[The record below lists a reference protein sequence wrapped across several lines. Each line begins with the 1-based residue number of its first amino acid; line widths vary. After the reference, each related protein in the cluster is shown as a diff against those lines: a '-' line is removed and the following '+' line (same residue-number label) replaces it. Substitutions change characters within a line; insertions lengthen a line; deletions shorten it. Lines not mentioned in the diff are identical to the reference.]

1 MSPAPHRI
9 YFIPGMFGFG
19 RLAGYDYFN
28 HVRIGLEQRYRD
40 AGLEVLFEDVPAPP
54 TSSLRYRSRIVATT
68 IERTAGHEGPIHLVG
83 HSTGGLDLRLVMSPT
98 VRLGLDDSLLE
109 WRTRVSTAVSINSP
123 HFGTPVA
130 GFFAT
135 VSGTRLLY
143 ALSLITVISLSI
155 GEPSLA
161 ILSRVLAGV
170 GGIDAVFGGDL
181 RLFSR
186 VTDNLLRF
194 VDKDARSEIAD
205 FLSKVRVDQG
215 GIVQLMPEAADLFN
229 ASTEVDPRVRFGC
242 IASAAPPP
250 RSMRLARRI
259 RSPYA
264 AFTATIYAMLY
275 QFASKVPDVYPYA
288 RPTERELAL
297 LRSGIDHEISDSTND
312 GIVPTLSMLHG
323 ELIWAGEA
331 DHLDVLGH
339 FHDEEPGVG
348 TQHRDWITSGARF
361 TRKRFNALLDALA
374 SFQLRA
380 SDNRVSRDALHEP

>member
-1 MSPAPHRI
+1 MSDGPHRV

-28 HVRIGLEQRYRD
+28 HVRIGLEQRFRD
-40 AGLEVLFEDVPAPP
+40 AGQDVLFEDVPAPP
-54 TSSLRYRSRIVATT
+54 TSSMRYRSRIVATT
-68 IERTAGHEGPIHLVG
+68 IERTAGHAGPIHLVG

-98 VRLGLDDSLLE
+98 ARLGVDDSLLE
-109 WRTRVSTAVSINSP
+109 WRGRVQSAISINAP

-135 VSGTRLLY
+135 VSGTRMLY

-161 ILSRVLAGV
+161 IFSRALAALGGV
-170 GGIDAVFGGDL
+170 DAIFGGDM

-186 VTDNLLRF
+186 VTDNVLRF
-194 VDKDARSEIAD
+194 VDKDARSEIGD

-215 GIVQLMPEAADLFN
+215 GIIQIMPEAMDLFN
-229 ASTEVDPRVRFGC
+229 ASTEGDPSVRFGC
-242 IASAAPPP
+242 VASAAPTPV
-250 RSMRLARRI
+250 SMRLARRI

-264 AFTATIYAMLY
+264 AFTAAIYSTLY

-288 RPTERELAL
+288 RPSERELAL
-297 LRSGIDHEISDSTND
+297 LRSGIDHDIVDTTND

-339 FHDEEPGVG
+339 FADDEAAKSP
-348 TQHRDWITSGARF
+348 HRDWITSGARF
-361 TRKRFNALLDALA
+361 SRKRFNALLDAVA
-374 SFQLRA
+374 KFQLGK
-380 SDNRVSRDALHEP
+380 

>member
-1 MSPAPHRI
+1 MSAAPHRV

-28 HVRIGLEQRYRD
+28 HVRIGLERRFQD
-40 AGLEVLFEDVPAPP
+40 AGYQVLFEDVPAPP
-54 TSSLRYRSRIVATT
+54 TSSLRYRSRIVAAT
-68 IERTAGHEGPIHLVG
+68 IERTAGSSGPIHLVG
-83 HSTGGLDLRLVMSPT
+83 HSTGGLDLRLVMSPAAN
-98 VRLGLDDSLLE
+98 LGLDPALLE
-109 WRTRVSTAVSINSP
+109 WRGRVQSAVSINAP
-123 HFGTPVA
+123 HYGTPVA

-161 ILSRVLAGV
+161 IFSRVLSGL
-170 GGIDAVFGGDL
+170 GGIDAIFGNDL

-186 VTDNLLRF
+186 ITDGVLRF
-194 VDKDARSEIAD
+194 VDDDARSEIGD

-215 GIVQLMPEAADLFN
+215 GIIQLMPEAVDLFN
-229 ASTEVDPRVRFGC
+229 ASIPSSPSLRFGC

-250 RSMRLARRI
+250 RSLRMARGI

-264 AFTATIYAMLY
+264 AFTAAIYATLY

-297 LRSGIDHEISDSTND
+297 LGTGIDHEISDSTND

-323 ELIWAGEA
+323 KLIWAGEA

-339 FHDEEPGVG
+339 FAGDDDQDRPGVSA
-348 TQHRDWITSGARF
+348 HRDWIKSGARF
-361 TRKRFNALLDALA
+361 TLGRFNALLDSLA
-374 SFQLRA
+374 EFQL
-380 SDNRVSRDALHEP
+380 DA

>member
-1 MSPAPHRI
+1 MSAGPHRV

-28 HVRIGLEQRYRD
+28 HVRLGLERRFRD
-40 AGLEVLFEDVPAPP
+40 AGQQVLFEDIPAPP

-68 IERTAGHEGPIHLVG
+68 IERTAGSDGPIHLVG
-83 HSTGGLDLRLVMSPT
+83 HSTGGLDLRLVLSPT
-98 VRLGLDDSLLE
+98 VRLGLDPALLE
-109 WRTRVSTAVSINSP
+109 WRSRVQSAVSINTP
-123 HFGTPVA
+123 HYGTPVA

-161 ILSRVLAGV
+161 IFSRLLAGL
-170 GGIDAVFGGDL
+170 GGIDSIFGGDL

-186 VTDNLLRF
+186 VTDSVLRF
-194 VDKDARSEIAD
+194 VDKDARSEISD

-215 GIVQLMPEAADLFN
+215 GIIQLMPEAVDLFN
-229 ASTEVDPRVRFGC
+229 ASTEPDPNLRFGC
-242 IASAAPPP
+242 IASAAPAP
-250 RSMRLARRI
+250 RSMRLAGRI
-259 RSPYA
+259 RSPYT
-264 AFTATIYAMLY
+264 AFTAAVYATLY

-288 RPTERELAL
+288 RPTERELSL
-297 LRSGIDHEISDSTND
+297 LRSGIDHEILDSTND

-323 ELIWAGEA
+323 SLIWAGEA

-339 FHDEEPGVG
+339 FTDDRDDDAREPEALK
-348 TQHRDWITSGARF
+348 HRDWITSGARF
-361 TRKRFNALLDALA
+361 SRKRFNALLDALA
-374 SFQLRA
+374 SFQLAR
-380 SDNRVSRDALHEP
+380 

>member
-1 MSPAPHRI
+1 MSDAPHRV

-19 RLAGYDYFN
+19 QLAGYDYFN
-28 HVRIGLEQRYRD
+28 HVRVGLEQRFRD
-40 AGLEVLFEDVPAPP
+40 AGQDVLFEDVPAPP

-68 IERTAGHEGPIHLVG
+68 IERTAGHAGPIHLVG

-98 VRLGLDDSLLE
+98 ARLGIDDALLE
-109 WRTRVSTAVSINSP
+109 WRSRVQSAVSINAP

-135 VSGTRLLY
+135 VAGTRMLY

-161 ILSRVLAGV
+161 IFSRALAAL

-181 RLFSR
+181 RMFSR
-186 VTDNLLRF
+186 ITDNVLRF
-194 VDKDARSEIAD
+194 VDKDARSEIGD

-215 GIVQLMPEAADLFN
+215 GIIQLMPEAVDLFN
-229 ASTEVDPRVRFGC
+229 ASTEGDPRVRFGC
-242 IASAAPPP
+242 VASAAPAP
-250 RSMRLARRI
+250 RSMRFARRI

-264 AFTATIYAMLY
+264 AFTAAIYSTLY
-275 QFASKVPDVYPYA
+275 QIASKVPDVYPYA
-288 RPTERELAL
+288 RPSERELAL
-297 LRSGIDHEISDSTND
+297 LRSGIDHEIVSTIND

-339 FHDEEPGVG
+339 FADEDVAKSP
-348 TQHRDWITSGARF
+348 HRDWITSGARF
-361 TRKRFNALLDALA
+361 SRKRFNALLDAVA
-374 SFQLRA
+374 SFQLGK
-380 SDNRVSRDALHEP
+380 